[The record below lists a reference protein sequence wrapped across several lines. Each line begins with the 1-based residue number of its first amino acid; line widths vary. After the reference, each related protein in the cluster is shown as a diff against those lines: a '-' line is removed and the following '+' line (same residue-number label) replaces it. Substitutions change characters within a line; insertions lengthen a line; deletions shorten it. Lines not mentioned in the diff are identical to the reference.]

1 MYYLLP
7 QMSGYIIYF
16 ENDEKKKS
24 FMVKDGDMLDKY
36 NKIWDK
42 IKENVNIKFHSTSV
56 LKHT

>member
-24 FMVKDGDMLDKY
+24 FMVKDGHMLDKY
-36 NKIWDK
+36 NKI
-42 IKENVNIKFHSTSV
+42 
-56 LKHT
+56 